1 MAELTVF
8 TAPVLHTV
16 GGGVIVKRPDGQM
29 EAPKIGPSGGFSIGA
44 SHQPGFGEVV
54 HVAIH
59 HPDGETLV
67 MMMGAVGY
75 NAFAQLFNAAG
86 DAIQR
91 GDFLEPEVAQ

>member
-1 MAELTVF
+1 MAEPTVF

-29 EAPKIGPSGGFSIGA
+29 QAPQIGSSGGFSIGA
-44 SHQPGFGEVV
+44 GHLPGFGAVV

-59 HPDGETLV
+59 HPNGETLV
-67 MMMGAVGY
+67 MMGAVGY

-91 GDFLEPEVAQ
+91 GDFREPEQAQ